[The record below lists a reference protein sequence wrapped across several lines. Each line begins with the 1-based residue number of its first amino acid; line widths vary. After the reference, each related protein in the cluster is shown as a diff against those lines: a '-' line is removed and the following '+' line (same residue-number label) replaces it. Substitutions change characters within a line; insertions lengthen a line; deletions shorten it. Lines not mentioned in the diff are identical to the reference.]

1 MKIILMLV
9 LITTISL
16 TAFSQENQTAKDQ
29 AFSYAYI
36 TVRQKDLSKK
46 LKVEVDF
53 GDTPDQVQA
62 GQDYS
67 DSLTN
72 KKSYAAVLNYM
83 AERQFELV
91 ETFALVSS
99 YQGSGG
105 TAGTIYIMRKR
116 K

>member
-1 MKIILMLV
+1 MLA
-9 LITTISL
+9 LISTINL
-16 TAFSQENQTAKDQ
+16 TAFSQENQTAKVQ

-36 TVRQKDLSKK
+36 TVRGKDLSKK

-72 KKSYAAVLNYM
+72 KKSYSAVLNYM

-91 ETFALVSS
+91 GTLALVSS

-105 TAGTIYIMRKR
+105 TTGVIFIMK
-116 K
+116 KSK